1 MRSIRPFVRN
11 GFLEPTFEDMNK
23 MFDKFFEA
31 KTYSLSADKFKVDLQ
46 NNDKEYVIDA
56 DLPGIDKED
65 IKITLEDDH
74 LTIGFEKKSES
85 TEEDKEI
92 NYVHKERSYQS
103 MQRRFYLP
111 NSDAYQVTAS
121 MDKGVLNIKIPKK
134 ENNKRQIEIG
144 IK

>member
-1 MRSIRPFVRN
+1 MRSIRPIVRN